1 MSTGSELVGG
11 NASELFIV
19 TMKKQ
24 IKVFCCIA
32 TWCLTAKCS
41 QSHLHVNGRKLAHFE
56 YPQKQHTYCLVLH
69 DWCSVKLLPSVHT
82 IQPSSMSHHFMQSHI
97 RRAHVFGCNLP
108 AALWAEWPGSFSCY
122 CSNRWNGCWNKSQH
136 GKLTLE
142 KTILTPLLQGLEPTT
157 FQSCVWHS
165 NHWAI
170 PVPISV
176 LLVCM

>member
-24 IKVFCCIA
+24 IKVFFCIA
-32 TWCLTAKCS
+32 TWCLTAKCG

-56 YPQKQHTYCLVLH
+56 YPQKQHTYSTVWFYMTGAVWNYCHLYTLYNQAA
-69 DWCSVKLLPSVHT
+69 CCITSCKATYL
-82 IQPSSMSHHFMQSHI
+82 
-97 RRAHVFGCNLP
+97 HVFSCNLP
-108 AALWAEWPGSFSCY
+108 AALWAEWPRSFSCY
-122 CSNRWNGCWNKSQH
+122 CSNGWNGCWNKSQH